1 MSHNRV
7 RSSRKLALST
17 RSKSKKHLRIL
28 LNKNCD
34 LKVNHLPDDC
44 ACHQPIS
51 KHILHRNKCFQ
62 VIDGVKPLIKLR
74 LAGINNNLNFELFRH
89 KGNRV
94 IIEVSSGEK
103 SEKIRG
109 VLLNVGTDYVDIKK
123 ANGRVITILQSN
135 IQKIEWLGRRKRA
148 PQVEYIADDCGD
160 EYEYDE
166 YEDGEE

>member
-1 MSHNRV
+1 MSHNRA
-7 RSSRKLALST
+7 RSNRKIILST
-17 RSKSKKHLRIL
+17 RSSSKRHSRIL

-34 LKVNHLPDDC
+34 LKVNRIPDDC

-51 KHILHRNKCFQ
+51 KHILHRNKCYQ
-62 VIDGVKPLIKLR
+62 IIEGVKPLIKLR

-94 IIEVSSGEK
+94 IIEVTSGEK
-103 SEKIRG
+103 SERIRG
-109 VLLNVGTDYVDIKK
+109 VLCDVGTDYVDIKK
-123 ANGRVITILQSN
+123 ANGRVVTILQSN

-148 PQVEYIADDCGD
+148 PQVEYVADDCGD

-166 YEDGEE
+166 YEDCEE